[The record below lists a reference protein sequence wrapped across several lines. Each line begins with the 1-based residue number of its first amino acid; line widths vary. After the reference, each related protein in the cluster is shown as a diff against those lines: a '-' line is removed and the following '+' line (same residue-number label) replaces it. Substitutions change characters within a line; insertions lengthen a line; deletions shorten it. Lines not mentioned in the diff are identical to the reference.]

1 MKKTISP
8 SLKEYNTFHIDCRCK
23 ELLIVE
29 DESDFEELFSKRV
42 FCQPFLII
50 GEGSNMLFTKDFEG
64 TVIKLATKGM
74 EIINE
79 DDDCVYIRVA
89 GGENWS
95 DFVRF
100 TIENKFYGAENL
112 IGIPGLV
119 GSCPVQNIGAYG
131 SEVKDI
137 IYQVEGLYLPDGEP
151 FVFYNE
157 ECEFAYRDS
166 IFKKELK
173 DRCLITEVVFK
184 LSKEEHY
191 NLIYKQL
198 KETIEQTGNTVTLEL
213 VAETVQKIRNSKLPD
228 ITKVGCAGSFFK
240 NPVVS
245 EAKFAELSAKFDN
258 LVHYPAPGGV
268 KLAAG
273 QLIENCGWKE
283 IRKGDVSV
291 YPTQALVIV
300 NWGNAKGK
308 EVVDYYQQIIKSV
321 QEKYGITIEPEV
333 RIVS

>member
-1 MKKTISP
+1 VITYSNT
-8 SLKEYNTFHIDCRCK
+8 SLKDYNTFHIDCNCN
-23 ELLIVE
+23 ELLMVE
-29 DESDFEELFSKRV
+29 NDNDVEELFRSGIFHR
-42 FCQPFLII
+42 PFLII

-64 TVIKLATKGM
+64 SVIRLATKGI

-79 DDDCVYIRVA
+79 DDEHVYVRA
-89 GGENWS
+89 AAGENWS

-100 TIENKFYGAENL
+100 TIDHELYGAENL

-137 IYQVEGLYLPDGEP
+137 IYQVEGFYLPDGEP
-151 FVFYNE
+151 FVLYNE

-184 LSKEEHY
+184 LNKEEVY
-191 NLIYKQL
+191 NLTYKQL
-198 KETIEQTGNTVTLEL
+198 KEYIEQNGKSISLKL
-213 VAETVQKIRNSKLPD
+213 VADAVLNIRNSKLPD
-228 ITKVGCAGSFFK
+228 ISKVGCAGSFFK

-245 EAKFAELSAKFDN
+245 EAKFAELSSKFDQ
-258 LVHYPAPGGV
+258 LVHYPAPNGV

-273 QLIENCGWKE
+273 QLIESCGWKD
-283 IRKGDVSV
+283 IRRGDVSV
-291 YPTQALVIV
+291 YPSQALVIV
-300 NWGNAKGK
+300 NWGNAKGS
-308 EVVDYYQQIIKSV
+308 EVVAYYQDIIQSV
-321 QEKYGITIEPEV
+321 QEKYGILIEPEV
-333 RIVS
+333 RIVG

>member
-1 MKKTISP
+1 MITLKHP
-8 SLKEYNTFHIDCRCK
+8 SLKPYNTFHIDCQCN

-29 DESDFEELFSKRV
+29 NENDFEELFNKKI
-42 FCQPFLII
+42 FHQPFLII
-50 GEGSNMLFTKDFEG
+50 GEGSNILFTKGFNG
-64 TVIKLATKGM
+64 TVIQLATKGI

-79 DDDCVYIRVA
+79 DEEYVYVRAA

-100 TIENKFYGAENL
+100 TIEHELYGAENL

-137 IYQVEGLYLPDGEP
+137 IYQVEGYHLPDGDP

-157 ECEFAYRDS
+157 ECDFAYRDS
-166 IFKKELK
+166 IFKKKLK
-173 DRCLITEVVFK
+173 DRCFISEVVFK

-191 NLIYKQL
+191 NLTYKQL
-198 KETIEQTGNTVTLEL
+198 KDTIEQTGKNITLKL
-213 VAETVQKIRNSKLPD
+213 VADTVLNIRDNKLPD
-228 ITKVGCAGSFFK
+228 ITKHGCAGSFFK
-240 NPVVS
+240 NPIVS
-245 EAKFAELSAKFDN
+245 EEKFAELFSKYDN
-258 LVHYPAPGGV
+258 LVHHPAPNGV

-273 QLIENCGWKE
+273 QLIESCGWKN

-291 YPTQALVIV
+291 YPKQALVIV

-308 EVVDYYQQIIKSV
+308 EVVDYYQEIIQSV
-321 QEKYGITIEPEV
+321 AEKYGINLETEV

>member
-1 MKKTISP
+1 ML
-8 SLKEYNTFHIDCRCK
+8 SLKSTSLRNYNTFHIDCKCK

-29 DESDFEELFSKRV
+29 NDQDIDEV
-42 FCQPFLII
+42 FQRKVFHQPFLMI
-50 GEGSNMLFTKDFEG
+50 GEGSNILFTKDFDG
-64 TVIKLATKGM
+64 TVIRLATKGM

-79 DDDCVYIRVA
+79 DDEHVYVRAA

-100 TIENKFYGAENL
+100 TIENELYGAENL

-137 IYQVEGLYLPDGEP
+137 IYQVEGFYLPDGEP

-157 ECEFAYRDS
+157 ECEFVYRDS
-166 IFKKELK
+166 IFKNKLK
-173 DRCLITEVVFK
+173 DRCWITEVVFK
-184 LSKEEHY
+184 LGKEEHY
-191 NLIYKQL
+191 NLTYKQL
-198 KETIEQTGNTVTLEL
+198 KEAIEQSGKPVTLEL
-213 VAETVQKIRNSKLPD
+213 IANTVLNIRNSKLPD

-240 NPVVS
+240 NPVIS
-245 EAKFAELSAKFDN
+245 ETKFAELSAKFDD
-258 LVHYPAPGGV
+258 LVHYPAPSGI

-273 QLIENCGWKE
+273 QLIEKCGWKE
-283 IRKGDVSV
+283 VRKGDVSV

-300 NWGNAKGK
+300 NWGNAKGF
-308 EVVDYYQQIIKSV
+308 EVVDYYQDIIQSV
-321 QEKYGITIEPEV
+321 QKKYGILIEPEV
-333 RIVS
+333 RIIG

>member
-1 MKKTISP
+1 MNTYRHS
-8 SLKEYNTFHIDCRCK
+8 SLKSYNTFHIDCSCK
-23 ELLIVE
+23 ELMIVE
-29 DESDFEELFSKRV
+29 NESDFDELFSKRV
-42 FCQPFLII
+42 FHQPFLII
-50 GEGSNMLFTKDFEG
+50 GEGSNILFTKDFEG
-64 TVIKLATKGM
+64 SIIRLATKGM

-79 DDDCVYIRVA
+79 DDESVYIRVA
-89 GGENWS
+89 GGEIWS
-95 DFVRF
+95 DFVHF
-100 TIENKFYGAENL
+100 TIENKLYGAENL

-137 IYQVEGLYLPDGEP
+137 IYQVEGFYLPDGEP

-157 ECEFAYRDS
+157 ECNFAYRDS

-191 NLIYKQL
+191 NLTYKQL
-198 KETIEQTGNTVTLEL
+198 KETIEQSGKAITLEL
-213 VAETVQKIRNSKLPD
+213 VADTVLNIRNSKLPD

-245 EAKFAELSAKFDN
+245 ETKFNELSAKFDN
-258 LVHYPAPGGV
+258 LVHYPAPNGV

-283 IRKGDVSV
+283 VRQGDVSV

-308 EVVDYYQQIIKSV
+308 EVVDYYQKIISSV
-321 QEKYGITIEPEV
+321 EEKYGITIEPEV
-333 RIVS
+333 RIVG

>member
-1 MKKTISP
+1 MITYSNT
-8 SLKEYNTFHIDCRCK
+8 SLKDYNTFHIDCNCN
-23 ELLIVE
+23 ELLMVE
-29 DESDFEELFSKRV
+29 NDNDVEELFRSGIFHR
-42 FCQPFLII
+42 PFLII

-64 TVIKLATKGM
+64 SVIRLATKGI

-79 DDDCVYIRVA
+79 DDEHVYVRA
-89 GGENWS
+89 AAGENWS

-100 TIENKFYGAENL
+100 TIDHELYGTENL

-137 IYQVEGLYLPDGEP
+137 IYQVEGFYLPDGEP
-151 FVFYNE
+151 FVLYNE

-184 LSKEEHY
+184 LNKEEVY
-191 NLIYKQL
+191 NLTYKQL
-198 KETIEQTGNTVTLEL
+198 KEYIEQNGKSISLKL
-213 VAETVQKIRNSKLPD
+213 VADAVLNIRNSKLPD
-228 ITKVGCAGSFFK
+228 ISKVGCAGSFFK

-245 EAKFAELSAKFDN
+245 EAKFAELSSKFDQ
-258 LVHYPAPGGV
+258 LVHYPAPNGV

-273 QLIENCGWKE
+273 QLIESCGWKD
-283 IRKGDVSV
+283 IRRGDVSV
-291 YPTQALVIV
+291 YPSQALVIV
-300 NWGNAKGK
+300 NWGNAKGS
-308 EVVDYYQQIIKSV
+308 EVVAYYQDIIQSV
-321 QEKYGITIEPEV
+321 QEKYGILIEPEV
-333 RIVS
+333 RIVG

>member
-1 MKKTISP
+1 MLTLKSP
-8 SLKEYNTFHIDCRCK
+8 SLKSYNTFHIDCSCK

-29 DESDFEELFSKRV
+29 NEGDFEELFRNKV
-42 FCQPFLII
+42 FHQPFLII
-50 GEGSNMLFTKDFEG
+50 GEGSNILFTKDFEG
-64 TVIKLATKGM
+64 SIIHLATKGI

-79 DDDCVYIRVA
+79 DDEHVYVRAA
-89 GGENWS
+89 GGENWF

-100 TIENKFYGAENL
+100 SIKHKLYGAENL

-137 IYQVEGLYLPDGEP
+137 IYQVEGFYLPDGEP

-157 ECEFAYRDS
+157 ECNFAYRDS

-173 DRCLITEVVFK
+173 DRCLITEVVFR
-184 LSKEEHY
+184 LNKEEAY
-191 NLIYKQL
+191 NLNYKQL
-198 KETIEQTGNTVTLEL
+198 KEAIEQTGKPISHKL
-213 VAETVQKIRNSKLPD
+213 VADTVLSIRNGKLPD

-240 NPVVS
+240 NPVIS
-245 EAKFAELSAKFDN
+245 ETKFAELSAKFDN
-258 LVHYPAPGGV
+258 LVHYPAPNGV

-273 QLIENCGWKE
+273 QLIENCGWKD
-283 IRKGDVSV
+283 IRRGDVSV
-291 YPTQALVIV
+291 YPSQALVIV

-308 EVVDYYQQIIKSV
+308 DVVDYCQEIIKSI
-321 QEKYGITIEPEV
+321 QEKYDITIEPEV
-333 RIVS
+333 RIIS

>member
-1 MKKTISP
+1 MITLPSP
-8 SLKEYNTFHIDCRCK
+8 SLKPYNTFHIDCQCK

-29 DESDFEELFSKRV
+29 NDQDIEEV
-42 FCQPFLII
+42 FRRKVFQQPFLMI
-50 GEGSNMLFTKDFEG
+50 GEGSNILFTKDFDG
-64 TVIKLATKGM
+64 TIIRLATKGI

-79 DDDCVYIRVA
+79 DDENVYVRAA

-100 TIENKFYGAENL
+100 TIEHELYGAENL

-137 IYQVEGLYLPDGEP
+137 IYQVEGFYLPDGEP

-166 IFKKELK
+166 IFKNKLK
-173 DRCLITEVVFK
+173 DCCWITEVVFRLGK
-184 LSKEEHY
+184 EKHFQLS
-191 NLIYKQL
+191 YKQL
-198 KETIEQTGNTVTLEL
+198 ADSLFPFGAELSLEKVADTVLS
-213 VAETVQKIRNSKLPD
+213 IRNSKLPD

-245 EAKFAELSAKFDN
+245 EAKFAELSAKFDQ
-258 LVHYPAPGGV
+258 LVHYPAPNGI

-273 QLIENCGWKE
+273 QLIENCGWKD
-283 IRKGDVSV
+283 IRRGDVSV

-300 NWGNAKGK
+300 NWGNAKGS
-308 EVVDYYQQIIKSV
+308 EVVNYYQDIIQSV
-321 QEKYGITIEPEV
+321 QEKYGILIEPEV
-333 RIVS
+333 RIIG

>member
-1 MKKTISP
+1 MITLKHP
-8 SLKEYNTFHIDCRCK
+8 SLKPYNTFHIDCQCN

-29 DESDFEELFSKRV
+29 NENDFEELFSKKI
-42 FCQPFLII
+42 FHQPFLII
-50 GEGSNMLFTKDFEG
+50 GDGSNILFTKDFNG
-64 TVIKLATKGM
+64 IVIQLATKGI

-79 DDDCVYIRVA
+79 DEEYVYVRAA

-100 TIENKFYGAENL
+100 TIEHELYGAENL

-137 IYQVEGLYLPDGEP
+137 IYQVEGYHLPDGDP

-157 ECEFAYRDS
+157 ECDFAYRDS
-166 IFKKELK
+166 IFKKKLK
-173 DRCLITEVVFK
+173 DRCFISEVVFK

-191 NLIYKQL
+191 NLTYKQL
-198 KETIEQTGNTVTLEL
+198 KDTIEQTGKNITLKL
-213 VAETVQKIRNSKLPD
+213 VADTVLNIRDNKLPD
-228 ITKVGCAGSFFK
+228 ITKHGCAGSFFK
-240 NPVVS
+240 NPIVS
-245 EAKFAELSAKFDN
+245 EEKFAELFSKYDN
-258 LVHYPAPGGV
+258 LVHHPAPNGV

-273 QLIENCGWKE
+273 QLIESCGWKN

-291 YPTQALVIV
+291 YPKQALVIV

-308 EVVDYYQQIIKSV
+308 EVVDYYQEIIQSV
-321 QEKYGITIEPEV
+321 AENYGINLETEV

>member
-1 MKKTISP
+1 MITLPSP
-8 SLKEYNTFHIDCRCK
+8 SLKPYNTFHIDCQCK

-29 DESDFEELFSKRV
+29 NDQDIEEV
-42 FCQPFLII
+42 FRRKVFQQPFLMI
-50 GEGSNMLFTKDFEG
+50 GEGSNILFTKDFDG
-64 TVIKLATKGM
+64 TIIRLATKGM

-79 DDDCVYIRVA
+79 DDENVYVRVA

-100 TIENKFYGAENL
+100 TIENELYGAENL

-137 IYQVEGLYLPDGEP
+137 IYQVEGFYLPDGEP

-166 IFKKELK
+166 IFKNKLK
-173 DRCLITEVVFK
+173 DRCWITEVVFK
-184 LSKEEHY
+184 LGKEKHFQ
-191 NLIYKQL
+191 LSYKQL
-198 KETIEQTGNTVTLEL
+198 ADSLASFGTDLTLEK
-213 VAETVQKIRNSKLPD
+213 VADTVLSIRNSKLPD

-245 EAKFAELSAKFDN
+245 EAKFAELSAKFDQ
-258 LVHYPAPGGV
+258 LVHYPAPNGI

-273 QLIENCGWKE
+273 QLIENCGWKDL
-283 IRKGDVSV
+283 RKGDVSV

-300 NWGNAKGK
+300 NWGNAKGS
-308 EVVDYYQQIIKSV
+308 EVVDYYQDIIQSV
-321 QEKYGITIEPEV
+321 QEKYGILIEPEV
-333 RIVS
+333 RIIG

>member
-1 MKKTISP
+1 VITYSNT
-8 SLKEYNTFHIDCRCK
+8 SLKDYNTFHIDCRCD
-23 ELLIVE
+23 ELRIVE
-29 DESDFEELFSKRV
+29 NESDVDELFRSGV
-42 FCQPFLII
+42 FHHPYLII

-64 TVIKLATKGM
+64 TIIRLATKGM

-79 DDDCVYIRVA
+79 DDEHVYVRVA

-100 TIENKFYGAENL
+100 AIEQELYGAENL

-157 ECEFAYRDS
+157 ECNFAYRDS
-166 IFKKELK
+166 IFKNELK
-173 DRCLITEVVFK
+173 DRCLITEVVFQ
-184 LSKEEHY
+184 LDKEEHY
-191 NLIYKQL
+191 NLSYKQL
-198 KETIEQTGNTVTLEL
+198 KDTLEQKNEPITLQL
-213 VAETVQKIRNSKLPD
+213 VADTIIDIRNSKLPD
-228 ITKVGCAGSFFK
+228 ITQIGCAGSFFK

-245 EAKFAELSAKFDN
+245 EAQFAEISEKFPN
-258 LVHYPAPGGV
+258 LVHYPAPNGV

-273 QLIENCGWKE
+273 QLIESCGWKDRRE
-283 IRKGDVSV
+283 GDVSV
-291 YPTQALVIV
+291 YPKQALVIV
-300 NWGNAKGK
+300 NWGSAKGK
-308 EVVDYYQQIIKSV
+308 EVVDYYQKIIKSV
-321 QEKYGITIEPEV
+321 EEKYGITIEPEV
-333 RIVS
+333 RIVK

>member
-1 MKKTISP
+1 MITQKRP
-8 SLKEYNTFHIDCRCK
+8 SLKPYNTFHIECNCN

-29 DESDFEELFSKRV
+29 NESDFEELFRNKV
-42 FCQPFLII
+42 FHQPFLII

-64 TVIKLATKGM
+64 TVIRLATKGI

-79 DDDCVYIRVA
+79 DDEHVYVRA
-89 GGENWS
+89 AAGENWS
-95 DFVRF
+95 DFVHF
-100 TIENKFYGAENL
+100 TIENDLYGAENL

-137 IYQVEGLYLPDGEP
+137 IYQVEGFYLPDGEP

-184 LSKEEHY
+184 LNKEETY
-191 NLIYKQL
+191 NLNYKQL
-198 KETIEQTGNTVTLEL
+198 KEAIEQSGKPITLKL
-213 VAETVQKIRNSKLPD
+213 VADTVLNIRNGKLPD

-240 NPVVS
+240 NPVIS
-245 EAKFAELSAKFDN
+245 ETKFAELSAKFDD
-258 LVHYPAPGGV
+258 LVHYPAPNGI

-273 QLIENCGWKE
+273 QLIEKCGWKE
-283 IRKGDVSV
+283 VRKGDVSV

-300 NWGNAKGK
+300 NWGNAKGF
-308 EVVDYYQQIIKSV
+308 EVVEYYQKIIQSV
-321 QEKYGITIEPEV
+321 EEKYGIRIEPEV
-333 RIVS
+333 RIV

>member
-1 MKKTISP
+1 MITLPSP
-8 SLKEYNTFHIDCRCK
+8 SLKPYNTFHIDCRCK
-23 ELLIVE
+23 ELLMVE
-29 DESDFEELFSKRV
+29 NVQDIDEV
-42 FCQPFLII
+42 FQRKVFHQPFLMI
-50 GEGSNMLFTKDFEG
+50 GEGSNILFTKDFDG
-64 TVIKLATKGM
+64 TIIRLATKGM

-79 DDDCVYIRVA
+79 DDEHVYVRAA

-100 TIENKFYGAENL
+100 TIEHELYGAENL

-137 IYQVEGLYLPDGEP
+137 IYQVEGFFLPDGEP

-166 IFKKELK
+166 IFKNKLK
-173 DRCLITEVVFK
+173 DHCWITEVVFK

-191 NLIYKQL
+191 NLTYKQL
-198 KETIEQTGNTVTLEL
+198 KESIEQTGEPISLDLIADTVLN
-213 VAETVQKIRNSKLPD
+213 IRNSKLPD

-240 NPVVS
+240 NPVIS
-245 EAKFAELSAKFDN
+245 ETKFAELSAKFND
-258 LVHYPAPGGV
+258 LVHYPAPNGI

-273 QLIENCGWKE
+273 QLIEKCGWKE
-283 IRKGDVSV
+283 VRKGDVSV

-300 NWGNAKGK
+300 NWGNAKGF
-308 EVVDYYQQIIKSV
+308 EVVEYYQDIIQSV
-321 QEKYGITIEPEV
+321 KEKYEILIEPEV
-333 RIVS
+333 RIVG

>member
-1 MKKTISP
+1 MITYKCP
-8 SLKEYNTFHIDCRCK
+8 SLKPYNTFHIDCNCN
-23 ELLIVE
+23 ELMIVE
-29 DESDFEELFSKRV
+29 NENDVEELFRNSV
-42 FCQPFLII
+42 FLQPFLII

-64 TVIKLATKGM
+64 TVIQLATKGI

-79 DDDCVYIRVA
+79 DDEHVYVRAA

-95 DFVRF
+95 DFVHF
-100 TIENKFYGAENL
+100 TIENDLYGAENL

-137 IYQVEGLYLPDGEP
+137 IYQVEGFYLPDGEP

-173 DRCLITEVVFK
+173 DRCLITEVVFR
-184 LSKEEHY
+184 LNKEEAY
-191 NLIYKQL
+191 NLNYKQL
-198 KETIEQTGNTVTLEL
+198 KDTLEQTGKPISLKL
-213 VAETVQKIRNSKLPD
+213 VADTVLSIRNGKLPD

-240 NPVVS
+240 NPVIS
-245 EAKFAELSAKFDN
+245 ETKFAELSAKFDN
-258 LVHYPAPGGV
+258 LVHYPAPNGV

-273 QLIENCGWKE
+273 QLIENCGWKD
-283 IRKGDVSV
+283 IRRGDVSV
-291 YPTQALVIV
+291 YPSQALVIV
-300 NWGNAKGK
+300 NWGNAKGF
-308 EVVDYYQQIIKSV
+308 
-321 QEKYGITIEPEV
+321 GHG
-333 RIVS
+333 

>member
-1 MKKTISP
+1 MKNIISP
-8 SLKEYNTFHIDCRCK
+8 SLKPYNTFHIDCRCK

-29 DESDFEELFSKRV
+29 NDQDIDEV
-42 FCQPFLII
+42 FRRKIFHQPFLLI
-50 GEGSNMLFTKDFEG
+50 GEGSNILFTKDFEG
-64 TVIKLATKGM
+64 TVIRLATKGI

-79 DDDCVYIRVA
+79 DDEHVYVRAA

-100 TIENKFYGAENL
+100 TIDHELYGAENL

-137 IYQVEGLYLPDGEP
+137 IYQVEGHYLPEGEP
-151 FVFYNE
+151 FVFYND

-173 DRCLITEVVFK
+173 DRCLITEVVFR
-184 LSKEEHY
+184 LNKEEAY
-191 NLIYKQL
+191 NLNYKQL
-198 KETIEQTGNTVTLEL
+198 KETIEQTGKPISLKL
-213 VAETVQKIRNSKLPD
+213 VADTVLNIRNNKLPD

-245 EAKFAELSAKFDN
+245 EAKFAELSTKFDD
-258 LVHYPAPGGV
+258 LVHYPAPKGI

-273 QLIENCGWKE
+273 QLIEKCGWKE
-283 IRKGDVSV
+283 VRKGDVSV

-300 NWGNAKGK
+300 NWGNAKGS
-308 EVVDYYQQIIKSV
+308 EVVEYYQDIIQSV
-321 QEKYGITIEPEV
+321 KEKYGILIEPEV
-333 RIVS
+333 RIIG

>member
-1 MKKTISP
+1 MITYKCP
-8 SLKEYNTFHIDCRCK
+8 SLKPYNTFHIDCNCK
-23 ELLIVE
+23 DLLIVE
-29 DESDFEELFSKRV
+29 NESDFEELFSKRV
-42 FCQPFLII
+42 FHQPFLII

-64 TVIKLATKGM
+64 TVIQLATKGI

-79 DDDCVYIRVA
+79 DDEHVYVRSA

-95 DFVRF
+95 DFVHF
-100 TIENKFYGAENL
+100 TIENDLYGAENL

-137 IYQVEGLYLPDGEP
+137 IYQVEGFYLPDGEP

-173 DRCLITEVVFK
+173 DRCLITEVVFR
-184 LSKEEHY
+184 LNKEEAY
-191 NLIYKQL
+191 NLNYKQL
-198 KETIEQTGNTVTLEL
+198 KEAIEQTGKPISLKL
-213 VAETVQKIRNSKLPD
+213 VADTVLSIRNGKLPD

-240 NPVVS
+240 NPVIS
-245 EAKFAELSAKFDN
+245 ETKFAELSAKFDN
-258 LVHYPAPGGV
+258 LVHYPAPNGV

-273 QLIENCGWKE
+273 QLIENCGWKD
-283 IRKGDVSV
+283 IRRGDVSV
-291 YPTQALVIV
+291 YPSQALVIV
-300 NWGNAKGK
+300 NWGNAKGF
-308 EVVDYYQQIIKSV
+308 EVVDYYQEIIKSV

-333 RIVS
+333 RIIG

>member
-1 MKKTISP
+1 MITYSNT
-8 SLKEYNTFHIDCRCK
+8 SLKDYNTFHIDCNCN
-23 ELLIVE
+23 ELLMVE
-29 DESDFEELFSKRV
+29 NDNDVEELFRSGIFHR
-42 FCQPFLII
+42 PFLII

-64 TVIKLATKGM
+64 SVILLATKGI

-79 DDDCVYIRVA
+79 DDEHVYVRA
-89 GGENWS
+89 AAGENWS

-100 TIENKFYGAENL
+100 TIDHELYGAENL

-137 IYQVEGLYLPDGEP
+137 IYQVEGFYLPDGEP
-151 FVFYNE
+151 FVLYNE

-184 LSKEEHY
+184 LNKEEVY
-191 NLIYKQL
+191 NLTYKQL
-198 KETIEQTGNTVTLEL
+198 KEYIEQNGKSISLKL
-213 VAETVQKIRNSKLPD
+213 VADAVLNIRNSKLPD
-228 ITKVGCAGSFFK
+228 ISKVGCAGSFFK

-245 EAKFAELSAKFDN
+245 EAKFAELSSKFDQ
-258 LVHYPAPGGV
+258 LVHYPAPNGV

-273 QLIENCGWKE
+273 QLIESCGWKD
-283 IRKGDVSV
+283 IRRGDVSV

-300 NWGNAKGK
+300 NWGDAKGS
-308 EVVDYYQQIIKSV
+308 EVVAYYQDIIQSV
-321 QEKYGITIEPEV
+321 QEKYGILIEPEV
-333 RIVS
+333 RIVG

>member
-1 MKKTISP
+1 MITLLNP
-8 SLKEYNTFHIDCRCK
+8 TLKPYNTFHIDCQCN
-23 ELLIVE
+23 ELLMVE
-29 DESDFEELFSKRV
+29 TENDVDKLFRSGV
-42 FCQPFLII
+42 FHHPFLII
-50 GEGSNMLFTKDFEG
+50 GEGSNILFTKDFEG
-64 TVIKLATKGM
+64 TIIRLATKGM
-74 EIINE
+74 DIINE
-79 DDDCVYIRVA
+79 DDEYVYVRVA

-100 TIENKFYGAENL
+100 TIQNKLYGAENL

-137 IYQVEGLYLPDGEP
+137 IYQVEGFYLPDGEP

-157 ECEFAYRDS
+157 ECGFAYRDS

-173 DRCLITEVVFK
+173 DRCLITETVFK

-191 NLIYKQL
+191 TLTYKQL
-198 KETIEQTGNTVTLEL
+198 KDSLEQSGKPVTLEL
-213 VAETVQKIRNSKLPD
+213 VADTVLNIRNSKLPD

-245 EAKFAELSAKFDN
+245 EAKFAELSSKFDN
-258 LVHYPAPGGV
+258 LIHYPAPNGI

-273 QLIENCGWKE
+273 QLIENCGWKA
-283 IRKGDVSV
+283 IRQGDVSV

-300 NWGNAKGK
+300 NWANAKGK

-321 QEKYGITIEPEV
+321 QETYGITIEPEV
-333 RIVS
+333 RIVD

>member
-1 MKKTISP
+1 MITYKCP
-8 SLKEYNTFHIDCRCK
+8 SLKPYNTFHIDCNCN
-23 ELLIVE
+23 ELMIVE
-29 DESDFEELFSKRV
+29 NENDVEELFRNSV
-42 FCQPFLII
+42 FLQPFLII

-64 TVIKLATKGM
+64 TVIQLATKGI

-79 DDDCVYIRVA
+79 DDEHVYVRAA

-95 DFVRF
+95 DFVHF
-100 TIENKFYGAENL
+100 TIENDLYGAENL

-137 IYQVEGLYLPDGEP
+137 IYQVEGFYLPDGEP

-173 DRCLITEVVFK
+173 DRCLITEVVFR
-184 LSKEEHY
+184 LNKEEAY
-191 NLIYKQL
+191 NLNYKQL
-198 KETIEQTGNTVTLEL
+198 KDTLEQTGKPISLKL
-213 VAETVQKIRNSKLPD
+213 VADTVLSIRNGKLPD

-240 NPVVS
+240 NPVIS
-245 EAKFAELSAKFDN
+245 ETKFAELSAKFDN
-258 LVHYPAPGGV
+258 LVHYPAPNGV

-273 QLIENCGWKE
+273 QLIENCGWKD
-283 IRKGDVSV
+283 IRRGDVSV
-291 YPTQALVIV
+291 YPSQALVIV
-300 NWGNAKGK
+300 NWGNAKGL
-308 EVVDYYQQIIKSV
+308 EVVDYYQEIIKSV

-333 RIVS
+333 RIIG

>member
-1 MKKTISP
+1 ML
-8 SLKEYNTFHIDCRCK
+8 SLKSTSLRNYNTFHIDCQCK

-29 DESDFEELFSKRV
+29 NDQDIEEV
-42 FCQPFLII
+42 FRRKVFQQPFLMI
-50 GEGSNMLFTKDFEG
+50 GEGSNILFTKDFDG
-64 TVIKLATKGM
+64 TIIRLATKGM

-79 DDDCVYIRVA
+79 DDENVYVRAA

-100 TIENKFYGAENL
+100 TIENELYGAENL

-137 IYQVEGLYLPDGEP
+137 IYQVEGFYLPDGEP

-166 IFKKELK
+166 IFKNKLK
-173 DRCLITEVVFK
+173 DRCWITEVVFK
-184 LSKEEHY
+184 LGKEKHFQ
-191 NLIYKQL
+191 LSYKQL
-198 KETIEQTGNTVTLEL
+198 ADSLASFGTDLTLEK
-213 VAETVQKIRNSKLPD
+213 VADTVLSIRNSKLPD

-245 EAKFAELSAKFDN
+245 EAKFAELSAKFDH
-258 LVHYPAPGGV
+258 LVHYPAPNGI

-273 QLIENCGWKE
+273 QLIENCGWKDL
-283 IRKGDVSV
+283 RKGDVSV

-300 NWGNAKGK
+300 NWGNAKGS
-308 EVVDYYQQIIKSV
+308 EVVDYYQDIIQSV
-321 QEKYGITIEPEV
+321 QEKYGISIEPEV
-333 RIVS
+333 RIIG